1 MFSFYSIHVFISG
14 PFSLYISAHRGG
26 HAQNNYSSVV
36 YTAAPQ
42 ETAAVSGFKQMISR
56 LDTATSAVL
65 HQLCGEL
72 QHQSSRHRIKH
83 LFATS
88 SDQTRLHANTL
99 WTLGVLSEWRRS
111 RQVDCRGRTQRRLLT
126 AWPCQVRSGGSA
138 ASWRG
143 PCSQRSWASPGRMP
157 GDTSWVGWGVG
168 WGGGRG
174 GMIKS

>member
-14 PFSLYISAHRGG
+14 PSSLYTSAHRGG
-26 HAQNNYSSVV
+26 HAQNYSSVV

-99 WTLGVLSEWRRS
+99 GNSWGFVRMETLQAGWLQRKDTAKQGSSQLGLARCDLEALQLHGEAHVPRDLELPLEECLGTQVEW
-111 RQVDCRGRTQRRLLT
+111 
-126 AWPCQVRSGGSA
+126 GG
-138 ASWRG
+138 
-143 PCSQRSWASPGRMP
+143 
-157 GDTSWVGWGVG
+157 G
-168 WGGGRG
+168 WGGGAW
-174 GMIKS
+174 